1 VTSLKRKLYTIS
13 PLACDWSMRLYAST
27 PLAKRRRA
35 DALQRIKVTLA
46 ERLSQELELLR
57 KIGQRDLTVL
67 NGPFRGMRY
76 MASSSG
82 SMLGAKL
89 VGSYESQ
96 LQKWIE
102 AAVDAGYERVID
114 IGCAEGFYAV
124 GLALKLP
131 AAEVIAFDTNPEA
144 LKLLRELAALNG
156 VGSRM
161 DARLECTPSVLGT
174 LAVGKTLIICDVE
187 GAEGDLFSAGNV
199 PALATADAIIE
210 THDDQIPG
218 ITQRLIARFVDTH
231 KIEVVF
237 HERKEPGR
245 YPQLAALSASEAM
258 FLLDE
263 KRVPDQCWLRLLSY
277 ARRDRA

>member
-1 VTSLKRKLYTIS
+1 MTELVDVVLGGTFHAAVLFLVAAGLQLVFGVQKIVN
-13 PLACDWSMRLYAST
+13 LACGSFYA
-27 PLAKRRRA
+27 
-35 DALQRIKVTLA
+35 
-46 ERLSQELELLR
+46 
-57 KIGQRDLTVL
+57 
-67 NGPFRGMRY
+67 
-76 MASSSG
+76 
-82 SMLGAKL
+82 LGAYF
-89 VGSYESQ
+89 G
-96 LQKWIE
+96 IT
-102 AAVDAGYERVID
+102 
-114 IGCAEGFYAV
+114 AV

-131 AAEVIAFDTNPEA
+131 SADVIAFDTNPEA
-144 LKLLRELAALNG
+144 LRLLRELAALNG

>member
-1 VTSLKRKLYTIS
+1 
-13 PLACDWSMRLYAST
+13 MRLYAST
-27 PLAKRRRA
+27 PLAKRRRRA
-35 DALQRIKVTLA
+35 ALQLINARLT
-46 ERLSQELELLR
+46 ERLSQELKLLR
-57 KIGQRDLTVL
+57 KIGQRNLTVL

-96 LQKWIE
+96 LQTWIE
-102 AAVDAGYERVID
+102 EAIDASYERVID

-131 AAEVIAFDTNPEA
+131 DAQVIAFDTNPEA
-144 LKLLRELAALNG
+144 LKLLGELAALNG
-156 VGSRM
+156 VDSRI
-161 DARLECTPSVLGT
+161 DARLECTPSGLRT
-174 LAVGKTLIICDVE
+174 LAAGKTLIICDVE
-187 GAEGDLFSAGNV
+187 GAEGDLFSSENV
-199 PALATADAIIE
+199 AALAAADAIIE

-218 ITQRLIARFVDTH
+218 MTQRLIARFASTH
-231 KIEVVF
+231 KIEAVV

-245 YPQLAALSASEAM
+245 YPELAALSAAEAM

-263 KRVPDQCWLRLLSY
+263 KRVADQCWLRLLSY